1 MELLLNLTWLL
12 LALPA
17 YFLWRD
23 SRSMPSAR
31 RFTAVQCMLAVGCM
45 LVTLFPVVSATD
57 DLRAMRAEMEESP
70 VSKRSIC
77 QSSGERHSA
86 SKSQAQ
92 PALAVTTYSS
102 SISYEQGWHLLVAVL
117 FTTPA
122 SPAFVPSGRAPPQF
136 LLG

>member
-17 YFLWRD
+17 FLLWRD
-23 SRSMPSAR
+23 CRTAPARR
-31 RFTAVQCMLAVGCM
+31 RFTAVQCLFALGCM

-70 VSKRSIC
+70 VSKRSIG
-77 QSSGERHSA
+77 QSSGERVSA

-92 PALAVTTYSS
+92 PALAITAYSS
-102 SISYEQGWHLLVAVL
+102 SVLFEQGWHVIAAVL
-117 FTTPA
+117 ITTPA
-122 SPAFVPSGRAPPQF
+122 CPAIARSGRAPPQF

>member
-23 SRSMPSAR
+23 SRSMPTAR

-77 QSSGERHSA
+77 QSNGERLSA
-86 SKSQAQ
+86 SKSQTQ
-92 PALAVTTYSS
+92 PALAANTYSPVLS
-102 SISYEQGWHLLVAVL
+102 EQGWYVVVAVL
-117 FTTPA
+117 ITTPT

-136 LLG
+136 LLV

>member
-17 YFLWRD
+17 FLMWRGC
-23 SRSMPSAR
+23 RSAPAGR
-31 RFTAVQCMLAVGCM
+31 RFTAVQCMLALGCM

-70 VSKRSIC
+70 ISKHSIG
-77 QSSGERHSA
+77 QSGGERLSA

-92 PALAVTTYSS
+92 AALSTSTFSPVLF
-102 SISYEQGWHLLVAVL
+102 EQGWHVVAAVL
-117 FTTPA
+117 ITTPA
-122 SPAFVPSGRAPPQF
+122 SPAIVRSGRAPPQF

>member
-12 LALPA
+12 LAVPA
-17 YFLWRD
+17 FLLWRD
-23 SRSMPSAR
+23 CRTAPARR
-31 RFTAVQCMLAVGCM
+31 RFTAVQCLLALGCM

-70 VSKRSIC
+70 VSKRSIG
-77 QSSGERHSA
+77 QSSGERVSA

-92 PALAVTTYSS
+92 PALPVTTYSS
-102 SISYEQGWHLLVAVL
+102 VLFEQGWHVVAAVL
-117 FTTPA
+117 ITTPA
-122 SPAFVPSGRAPPQF
+122 WPAIARSGRAPPQF